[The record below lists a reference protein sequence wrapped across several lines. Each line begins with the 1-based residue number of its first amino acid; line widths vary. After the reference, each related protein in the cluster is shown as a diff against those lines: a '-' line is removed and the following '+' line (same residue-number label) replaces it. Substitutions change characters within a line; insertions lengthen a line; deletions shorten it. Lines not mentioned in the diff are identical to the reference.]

1 MRFQCEIQLSYHK
14 NPSYKPNRGKALI
27 SLAKKTP
34 QASNQHTDPS
44 PVHYLVVSSRTGS
57 RLSDTRYKLDE
68 NILSVTKKFC
78 KDGMTTLKLEE
89 PPHTLSISK
98 AEPGD
103 IQKLVRVLE
112 MIQHGDTE
120 SNDEFEPLSSM
131 CPIKLK
137 DIKPNPTS
145 MVVSSKSKYPLTT
158 LPQSLERFTAE
169 GVELVKFD
177 QRLSRLK
184 NLRQLDLSANSIREL
199 PDCINEM
206 KLTDLWLPHN
216 QLERLPEA
224 FGTGQL
230 AKHLIDLDLSN
241 NNISTLR
248 IEFYGFRELRYLY
261 LFSNNL
267 TELHPN
273 LQSFQNLKTLNI
285 NLNKLKSIPISIYK
299 LRNLDHLDITG
310 NPFTDGGVKSKHG
323 NISLPCLFE
332 LAFRKLKSSPKIIEL
347 FRKSIPPLLQNK
359 LDQGTECPC
368 GKYFYDTYLT
378 YYSYKAFDLQC
389 RTVYKPHKVT
399 LEIPLC
405 AAKCI
410 NKVEQYKYRR

>member
-14 NPSYKPNRGKALI
+14 NPTYKPNRGRALI

-34 QASNQHTDPS
+34 QASFQHTDPS

-68 NILSVTKKFC
+68 NILGVTKKFC

-103 IQKLVRVLE
+103 IRKLVRVLE
-112 MIQHGDTE
+112 MIQYGDTE

-145 MVVSSKSKYPLTT
+145 MVVESKSKYPLTT
-158 LPQSLERFTAE
+158 LPQSLEKFTAE
-169 GVELVKFD
+169 DLGLLKFD
-177 QRLSRLK
+177 LRLSRLK
-184 NLRQLDLSANSIREL
+184 NLKSLNLSSNSIREL

-206 KLTDLWLPHN
+206 RLTGLWLCHN
-216 QLERLPEA
+216 LLESLPEA

-230 AKHLIDLDLSN
+230 AKHLTDLDLSN
-241 NNISTLR
+241 NKISTLR
-248 IEFYGFRELRYLY
+248 IEFYGLRELRHLSI
-261 LFSNNL
+261 FSNNL

-273 LQSFQNLKTLNI
+273 LQLFGNLRTLNI
-285 NLNKLKSIPISIYK
+285 YSNKLKSIPVSIYK
-299 LRNLDHLDITG
+299 LKYLDHLDITI
-310 NPFTDGGVKSKHG
+310 NPFTDGGVKSNHG
-323 NISLPCLFE
+323 NVSLPSLFE
-332 LAFRKLKSSPKIIEL
+332 LAFRRLKSYPSRIEK
-347 FRKSIPPLLQNK
+347 FRSVIPPLLQNK
-359 LDQGTECPC
+359 LNQGTECPC
-368 GKYFYDTYLT
+368 GRYFYDTYLT
-378 YYSYKAFDLQC
+378 YYSYKTFDLVC
-389 RTVYKPHKVT
+389 RTVCKPNKVT

-410 NKVEQYKYRR
+410 DKVEQYKYRR